1 MKKYDLLIIG
11 GGPGG
16 YVAAIKGAQLG
27 LSVGLVEKD
36 KVGGACLHKGCIPTK
51 ALIQSTHVYELCK
64 KSKEYGIITEGVHVD
79 FREFHKRKRS
89 IVTKLFGG
97 VKHLL
102 KKNGVDLLNGTGQI
116 SSPGKI
122 MVKENDTIKEE
133 ISAKN
138 IIISTGSSPMVFK
151 GMPHDKKNVLT
162 SDDILELEEIPS
174 SLLIVGGG
182 PIGVEF
188 AYIFNALG
196 SKVTVVEVMDEILP
210 TNDKDIGK
218 TLRKVLSE
226 KGIKFLTQT
235 ELNNIEVKKGT
246 VETTVKKHDGNGDGN
261 TETLQ
266 SEKVL
271 LAMGRKPE
279 TEGLGLEPLNLE
291 YNGRFINV
299 DENMQTNQ
307 SGIYAIGD
315 VTGPPLLAHL
325 ASAQGLLVAH
335 HIAGAD
341 YPPINGNTIPKVT
354 YTNPQVASVGM
365 TQEEA
370 ELKGH
375 DVKIG
380 GFPFMANAKAR
391 IIGEGEEG
399 FIKVI
404 TDASSGEILGVHL
417 IGHEVGELIGG
428 MSLAMNLEATN
439 MEVSANIFP
448 HPSLSEAFAEAFHMI
463 EGKAIHI

>member
-27 LSVGLVEKD
+27 LSVGLIERD

-51 ALIQSTHVYELCK
+51 ALIQSTHVYELFK
-64 KSKEYGIITEGVHVD
+64 RSKEFGIVTKGVSAD
-79 FREFHKRKRS
+79 FSGFHKRKQT
-89 IVTKLFGG
+89 IVNRLFGG
-97 VKHLL
+97 VEHLL
-102 KKNGVDLLNGTGQI
+102 KKNKVDVLKGTGQI
-116 SSPGKI
+116 VSPGK
-122 MVKENDTIKEE
+122 VLVTDGNKTKEE
-133 ISAKN
+133 VSAKN
-138 IIISTGSSPMVFK
+138 IIIATGSSPVVFK
-151 GMPHDKKNVLT
+151 GLPHDKENVLT
-162 SDDILELEEIPS
+162 SDDILEIKEIPS
-174 SLLIVGGG
+174 SLLIIGGG
-182 PIGVEF
+182 SVGIEF
-188 AYIFNALG
+188 AYIYNALG
-196 SKVTVVEVMDEILP
+196 CEVTVIEVMDEILP
-210 TNDKDIGK
+210 TSDKDVGSA
-218 TLRKVLSE
+218 LRRCLSK
-226 KGIKFLTQT
+226 KGIKFHTQT
-235 ELNNIEVKKGT
+235 ELGHIEIKEDSVETMVKKN
-246 VETTVKKHDGNGDGN
+246 DGE

-279 TEGLGLEPLNLE
+279 TEELGLEALNLE

-299 DENMQTNQ
+299 DEDMQTNQ
-307 SGIYAIGD
+307 PDIYAIGD

-335 HIAGAD
+335 NIAGVD
-341 YPPINGNTIPKVT
+341 YPPINDNTIPKVT

-370 ELKGH
+370 EMAGHELKIA
-375 DVKIG
+375 K
-380 GFPFMANAKAR
+380 FPFIANGKVQTT
-391 IIGEGEEG
+391 GEGEEG

-404 TDASSGEILGVHL
+404 TDESSGEIMGVHL

-439 MEVSANIFP
+439 LEISANLFP
-448 HPSLSEAFAEAFHMI
+448 HPTLSEVFSEVFHMI

>member
-27 LSVGLVEKD
+27 MSVGLIERD

-51 ALIQSTHVYELCK
+51 ALIQSTHVYELFK
-64 KSKEYGIITEGVHVD
+64 RSKEFGIVTKGVSAD
-79 FREFHKRKRS
+79 FSEFHKRKQT
-89 IVTKLFGG
+89 IVNRLFGG
-97 VKHLL
+97 VEHLL
-102 KKNGVDLLNGTGQI
+102 KKNKVDVLKGTGQI
-116 SSPGKI
+116 VSPGK
-122 MVKENDTIKEE
+122 VLVTDGNKTKEE
-133 ISAKN
+133 VSAKN
-138 IIISTGSSPMVFK
+138 IIIATGSSPVVFK
-151 GMPHDKKNVLT
+151 GLPHDKENVLT
-162 SDDILELEEIPS
+162 SDDILEIKEIPS
-174 SLLIVGGG
+174 SLLIIGGG
-182 PIGVEF
+182 SVGIEF
-188 AYIFNALG
+188 AYIYNALG
-196 SKVTVVEVMDEILP
+196 CEVTVIEVMDEILP
-210 TNDKDIGK
+210 TSDKDVGSA
-218 TLRKVLSE
+218 LRRCLSK
-226 KGIKFLTQT
+226 KGIKFYTQT
-235 ELNNIEVKKGT
+235 ELGHIEIKEDSV
-246 VETTVKKHDGNGDGN
+246 VTTVKKNDGE

-266 SEKVL
+266 GEKVL

-279 TEGLGLEPLNLE
+279 TEDLGLEALNLE

-299 DENMQTNQ
+299 DEDMQTSQ

-315 VTGPPLLAHL
+315 ITGPPLLAHL

-335 HIAGAD
+335 NIAGAD
-341 YPPINGNTIPKVT
+341 YPPINENTIPKVT

-370 ELKGH
+370 EMADYDLK
-375 DVKIG
+375 IAR
-380 GFPFMANAKAR
+380 FPFISNGKAQT
-391 IIGEGEEG
+391 IGEEEG

-404 TDASSGEILGVHL
+404 TDKSSGEILGVHL

-439 MEVSANIFP
+439 LEVSANMFP
-448 HPSLSEAFAEAFHMI
+448 HPTISEVFSEVFHMI

>member
-64 KSKEYGIITEGVHVD
+64 RSKEYGIATKGVSAD
-79 FREFHKRKRS
+79 FSEFHKRKQT
-89 IVTKLFGG
+89 IVNRLFGG
-97 VKHLL
+97 VQHLL
-102 KKNGVDLLNGTGQI
+102 KKNKVELLKGTGQI
-116 SSPGKI
+116 VSPDKVL
-122 MVKENDTIKEE
+122 VKEGNKTEEE

-138 IIISTGSSPMVFK
+138 IIIATGSSPAIFK
-151 GMPHDKKNVLT
+151 GLPHDKKSVLT

-174 SLLIVGGG
+174 SLLIIGGG
-182 PIGVEF
+182 SVGIEF
-188 AYIFNALG
+188 AYIYNALG
-196 SKVTVVEVMDEILP
+196 SEVTVVEIMDEILP
-210 TNDKDIGK
+210 TNDKDVGSA
-218 TLRKVLSE
+218 LRKSLS
-226 KGIKFLTQT
+226 KRGIKFLTQT
-235 ELNNIEVKKGT
+235 ELNCIEIKEDT
-246 VETTVKKHDGNGDGN
+246 VETTVKNNDGK
-261 TETLQ
+261 TEILQ

-279 TEGLGLEPLNLE
+279 TEGSGLEALNLE
-291 YNGRFINV
+291 FNGRFINV
-299 DENMQTNQ
+299 DENMQTSQ
-307 SGIYAIGD
+307 PGIYAIGD
-315 VTGPPLLAHL
+315 INGPPLLAHL
-325 ASAQGLLVAH
+325 AFAQGLLVAH
-335 HIAGAD
+335 NVAGTD
-341 YPPINGNTIPKVT
+341 YPPINNNTIPKVT

-365 TQEEA
+365 TQEKA
-370 ELKGH
+370 ELEGYE
-375 DVKIG
+375 VKIG
-380 GFPFMANAKAR
+380 RFPFMANGKTQ

-404 TDASSGEILGVHL
+404 TDESSGDILGVHL

-439 MEVSANIFP
+439 LEVSANIFP
-448 HPSLSEAFAEAFHMI
+448 HPTVSEVFSEVFHMI

>member
-27 LSVGLVEKD
+27 LSVGLIERD

-51 ALIQSTHVYELCK
+51 ALIQSTHVYELFK
-64 KSKEYGIITEGVHVD
+64 RSKEFGIVTKGVSAN
-79 FREFHKRKRS
+79 FSEFHKRKQT
-89 IVTKLFGG
+89 IVNRLFGG
-97 VKHLL
+97 VEHLL
-102 KKNGVDLLNGTGQI
+102 KKNKVDLLKGTGQI
-116 SSPGKI
+116 VSPGK
-122 MVKENDTIKEE
+122 VLVTDVSKIKEE
-133 ISAKN
+133 VSAKN
-138 IIISTGSSPMVFK
+138 IIIATGSSPVVFK
-151 GMPHDKKNVLT
+151 GLPHDKENVLT
-162 SDDILELEEIPS
+162 SDDILEIKEIPS
-174 SLLIVGGG
+174 SLLVIGGG
-182 PIGVEF
+182 SVGIEF
-188 AYIFNALG
+188 AYIYNALG
-196 SKVTVVEVMDEILP
+196 CEVTVIEVMDEILP
-210 TNDKDIGK
+210 TSDKDIGSA
-218 TLRKVLSE
+218 LRRCLSK
-226 KGIKFLTQT
+226 KGIKFHTQT
-235 ELNNIEVKKGT
+235 ELGHIEIKEDS
-246 VETTVKKHDGNGDGN
+246 VETTVKKNDGE

-279 TEGLGLEPLNLE
+279 TEDLGLEALNLE

-299 DENMQTNQ
+299 DEDMQTNQ
-307 SGIYAIGD
+307 PGIYAIGD

-335 HIAGAD
+335 NIAGAD
-341 YPPINGNTIPKVT
+341 YPPINENTIPKVT

-370 ELKGH
+370 EMADYDIKTAR
-375 DVKIG
+375 
-380 GFPFMANAKAR
+380 FPFISNGKAQT
-391 IIGEGEEG
+391 IGEEEG

-404 TDASSGEILGVHL
+404 TDKSSGEILGVHL

-439 MEVSANIFP
+439 LEVSANIFP
-448 HPSLSEAFAEAFHMI
+448 HPTISEVFSEVFHMI

>member
-27 LSVGLVEKD
+27 LSVGLIERD

-51 ALIQSTHVYELCK
+51 ALIQSTHVYELFK
-64 KSKEYGIITEGVHVD
+64 RSKEFGIVTKGVSAD
-79 FREFHKRKRS
+79 FSGFHKRKQT
-89 IVTKLFGG
+89 IVNRLFGG
-97 VKHLL
+97 VEHLL
-102 KKNGVDLLNGTGQI
+102 KKNKVDVLKGTGQI
-116 SSPGKI
+116 VSPGK
-122 MVKENDTIKEE
+122 VLVTDGNKTKEE
-133 ISAKN
+133 VSAKN
-138 IIISTGSSPMVFK
+138 IIIATGSSPVVFK
-151 GMPHDKKNVLT
+151 GLPHDKENVLT
-162 SDDILELEEIPS
+162 SDDILEIKEIPS
-174 SLLIVGGG
+174 SLLIIGGG
-182 PIGVEF
+182 SVGIEF
-188 AYIFNALG
+188 AYIYNALG
-196 SKVTVVEVMDEILP
+196 CEVTVIEVMDEILP
-210 TNDKDIGK
+210 TSDKDVGSA
-218 TLRKVLSE
+218 LRRCLSK
-226 KGIKFLTQT
+226 KGIKFYTQT
-235 ELNNIEVKKGT
+235 ELGHIEIKEDSV
-246 VETTVKKHDGNGDGN
+246 VTTVKKNDGE

-266 SEKVL
+266 GEKVL

-279 TEGLGLEPLNLE
+279 TEDLGLEALNLE

-299 DENMQTNQ
+299 DEDMQTSQ

-315 VTGPPLLAHL
+315 ITGPPLLAHL

-335 HIAGAD
+335 NIAGAD
-341 YPPINGNTIPKVT
+341 YPPINENTIPKVT

-370 ELKGH
+370 ELADYDLKAAR
-375 DVKIG
+375 
-380 GFPFMANAKAR
+380 FPFISNGKAQT
-391 IIGEGEEG
+391 IGEEEG

-404 TDASSGEILGVHL
+404 TDKSSGEILGVHL

-439 MEVSANIFP
+439 LEVSANMFP
-448 HPSLSEAFAEAFHMI
+448 HPTISEVFSEVFHMI

>member
-1 MKKYDLLIIG
+1 MLIIG

-64 KSKEYGIITEGVHVD
+64 RSKEYGIITEGVHVD

-89 IVTKLFGG
+89 IMTKLFGG

-122 MVKENDTIKEE
+122 IVKENDTIKEE
-133 ISAKN
+133 IFAKN

-151 GMPHDKKNVLT
+151 GMPHDKKSVLT

-174 SLLIVGGG
+174 SLLIIGGG

-196 SKVTVVEVMDEILP
+196 CEVTVVEVMDEILP

-218 TLRKVLSE
+218 TLRKSLSE

-246 VETTVKKHDGNGDGN
+246 VDTTVKKHDGNGDGN
-261 TETLQ
+261 TEILQ

-279 TEGLGLEPLNLE
+279 TEELGLEALNLE

-315 VTGPPLLAHL
+315 VTGPPMLAHL

-380 GFPFMANAKAR
+380 GFPFMANAKTR

-439 MEVSANIFP
+439 LEVSANIFP
-448 HPSLSEAFAEAFHMI
+448 HPTLSEVFAEAFHMI

>member
-27 LSVGLVEKD
+27 LSVGLIERD

-51 ALIQSTHVYELCK
+51 ALIQSTHVYELFK
-64 KSKEYGIITEGVHVD
+64 RSKEFGIVTKGVSAD
-79 FREFHKRKRS
+79 FSGFHKRKQT
-89 IVTKLFGG
+89 IVNRLFGG
-97 VKHLL
+97 VEHLL
-102 KKNGVDLLNGTGQI
+102 KKNKVDVLKGTGQI
-116 SSPGKI
+116 VSPGK
-122 MVKENDTIKEE
+122 VLVTDGNKTKEE
-133 ISAKN
+133 VSAKN
-138 IIISTGSSPMVFK
+138 IIIATGSSPVVFK
-151 GMPHDKKNVLT
+151 GLPHDKENVLT
-162 SDDILELEEIPS
+162 SDDILEIKEIPS
-174 SLLIVGGG
+174 SLLIIGGG
-182 PIGVEF
+182 SVGIEF
-188 AYIFNALG
+188 AYIYNALG
-196 SKVTVVEVMDEILP
+196 CEVTVIEVMDEILP
-210 TNDKDIGK
+210 TSDKDVGSA
-218 TLRKVLSE
+218 LRRCLSK
-226 KGIKFLTQT
+226 KGIKFHTQT
-235 ELNNIEVKKGT
+235 ELGHIEIKEDSV
-246 VETTVKKHDGNGDGN
+246 VTTVKKNDGE

-266 SEKVL
+266 GEKVL

-279 TEGLGLEPLNLE
+279 TEDLGLEALNLE

-299 DENMQTNQ
+299 DEDMQTNQ

-335 HIAGAD
+335 NIAGAD
-341 YPPINGNTIPKVT
+341 YPPINENTIPKVT

-370 ELKGH
+370 ELADYDLKAAR
-375 DVKIG
+375 
-380 GFPFMANAKAR
+380 FPFISNGKAQT
-391 IIGEGEEG
+391 IGEEEG

-404 TDASSGEILGVHL
+404 TDKSSGEILGVHL

-439 MEVSANIFP
+439 LEVSANMFP
-448 HPSLSEAFAEAFHMI
+448 HPTISEVFSEVFHMI

>member
-27 LSVGLVEKD
+27 LSVGLIERD
-36 KVGGACLHKGCIPTK
+36 KVGCACLHKGCIPTK
-51 ALIQSTHVYELCK
+51 ALIQSTHVYELFK
-64 KSKEYGIITEGVHVD
+64 RSKEFGIVTKGVSAD
-79 FREFHKRKRS
+79 FSGFHKRKQT
-89 IVTKLFGG
+89 IVNRLFGG
-97 VKHLL
+97 VEHLL
-102 KKNGVDLLNGTGQI
+102 KKNKVDLLKGTGQI
-116 SSPGKI
+116 VSPGK
-122 MVKENDTIKEE
+122 VLVTDGNKTKEE
-133 ISAKN
+133 VSAKN
-138 IIISTGSSPMVFK
+138 IVIATGSSPVVFK
-151 GMPHDKKNVLT
+151 GLPHDKENVLT
-162 SDDILELEEIPS
+162 SDDILEIKEIPS
-174 SLLIVGGG
+174 SLLIIGGG
-182 PIGVEF
+182 SVGIEF
-188 AYIFNALG
+188 AYIYNALG
-196 SKVTVVEVMDEILP
+196 CEVTVIEVMDEILP
-210 TNDKDIGK
+210 TSDKDVGSA
-218 TLRKVLSE
+218 LRRCLSK
-226 KGIKFLTQT
+226 KGIKFYTQT
-235 ELNNIEVKKGT
+235 ELGHIEIKEDSV
-246 VETTVKKHDGNGDGN
+246 VTTVKKNDGE

-279 TEGLGLEPLNLE
+279 TEELGLEALNLE

-299 DENMQTNQ
+299 DEDMQTSQ

-315 VTGPPLLAHL
+315 ITGPPLLAHL

-335 HIAGAD
+335 NIAGAD
-341 YPPINGNTIPKVT
+341 YPPINENTIPKVT

-370 ELKGH
+370 ELADYDLKAAR
-375 DVKIG
+375 
-380 GFPFMANAKAR
+380 FPFISNGKAQT
-391 IIGEGEEG
+391 IGEEEG

-404 TDASSGEILGVHL
+404 TDKSSGEILGVHL

-439 MEVSANIFP
+439 LEVSANMFP
-448 HPSLSEAFAEAFHMI
+448 HPTISEVFSEVFHMI